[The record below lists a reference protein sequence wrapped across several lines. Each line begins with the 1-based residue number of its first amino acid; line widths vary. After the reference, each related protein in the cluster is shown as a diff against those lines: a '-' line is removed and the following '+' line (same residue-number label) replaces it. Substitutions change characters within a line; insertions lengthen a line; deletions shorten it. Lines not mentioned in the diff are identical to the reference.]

1 MPNFSF
7 LKNNKPFVSFAEAC
21 LEAEKSMAVSYSL
34 TAITARRALELSVKW
49 VYTNDQSLEVPYQD
63 TLSALIY
70 DQSFQRLIPH
80 TLFEPIRYIH
90 KLGNKAVHSGS
101 PVRREQAVLCLKN
114 LFAFVCWVE
123 YAYGQTYEKGRV
135 FDDSHL
141 ADETE
146 KRTKEALAKLLKKY
160 KEADRKLTE
169 MAAENTRLRELGAEL
184 RRDHEAARE
193 FDVDTLTE
201 WETRKMYIDLELELK
216 GWQFNRDCLVEVPVT
231 GMPSESG
238 EGFVDYVLYD
248 DDKKPLAVVE
258 AKRTSVNPKVGKTQA
273 LAYANCLEKQYGVK
287 PVMFYTNGFE
297 YFLWD
302 DGSYPERQVSGIY
315 TKDELQWLKFKQK
328 NKKPLTNILIKD
340 TITNRSYQKMA
351 IGTVCD
357 TLMNKQRKALLV
369 MATGSGKTR
378 TAISVVDVLMQN
390 GWVKNILFLA
400 DRVELV
406 RQAKKHFKNLLP
418 QLSLC
423 NLLDSKDNPESRM
436 IFSTYPTMMNAIDET
451 KGKDG
456 QLLFTSGH
464 FDLIIVDESHR
475 SIYKK
480 YQAIF
485 DYFDAMLLGL
495 TATPKSDIDKNTYTI
510 FDLEDNQPTFAYDM
524 EEAVKDGFLVPY
536 HTIETKLKLPEEGIH
551 YDDLSD
557 EEKAQFEDTF
567 EETFEQGVRDISGSA
582 INQFLF
588 NQDTVDLVLKELMA
602 KGVKVQGGD
611 CLGKTIIFAANQKH
625 ADFIIQRFDAL
636 FPQYAGKFVERIY
649 TGLKYVH
656 STFDNFTEKDKWPQI
671 AVSVD
676 MLDTGVDI
684 PEVVNLVMFKKVRS
698 KSKFIQMIGR
708 GTRLCPDLL
717 GVGLDKTEFL
727 IFDYCSNFEYFRQPT
742 QRKETGNIKT
752 LTENLFNIRLAIAKE
767 LQRLDFQEDALQE
780 YRNQMVQQLSGEV
793 AALDDKRFDVK
804 MRLRYV
810 HKYNKVSAFNQIGDT
825 EIIDLEDNI
834 APLILPYDDDELA
847 KRFDFLMYAIMFAY
861 LKGQTAS
868 KQIIKVASTAKNLSK
883 IGNIEK
889 VKRQAEVIKQV
900 QIEDF
905 WQTAGLCDMEK
916 VRVALRDLVK
926 YIEASKQKD
935 YYTNFTDEVLGI
947 IEHSDVVQT
956 VNLKNYREKVNHY
969 LKEHKDD
976 IVIYKL
982 RHGRTLDEEDIRYL
996 EKILWQKLGTREDYE
1011 KTFADMPLTK
1021 LVLSLVGL
1029 DRRAVEEKFSKFL
1042 SDEKLSPKQMA
1053 FVKLIVDYIAE
1064 NGGIEKRVLNEHPFN
1079 KHGSVTELFNNR
1091 LDVIKGVIMTIDEL
1105 N

>member
-1 MPNFSF
+1 MSNFTF
-7 LKNNKPFVSFAEAC
+7 LKNNKPFASFAESC

-49 VYTNDQSLEVPYQD
+49 VYANDTALTVPYQD

-70 DQSFQRLIPH
+70 DLSFLRLVPH
-80 TLFEPIRYIH
+80 ALTEPMRYIH
-90 KLGNKAVHSGS
+90 KLGNKAVHTAS

-114 LFAFVCWVE
+114 LFSFVTWVE

-135 FDDSHL
+135 FDDSSL

-146 KRTKEALAKLLKKY
+146 KRTKETLVKLLNKY
-160 KEADRKLTE
+160 KETDRKLSE
-169 MAAENTRLRELGAEL
+169 MVAENERLRELGAEA

-216 GWQFNRDCLVEVPVT
+216 GWQFNRDYLVEVPVT
-231 GMPSESG
+231 GMPSDSG
-238 EGFVDYVLYD
+238 EGYVDYVLYD

-302 DGSYPERQVSGIY
+302 DEEYPERRVSGVY
-315 TKDELQWLKFKQK
+315 TKAELQWLKFKQK
-328 NKKPLTNILIKD
+328 NKKALSNVAIND
-340 TITNRSYQKMA
+340 AITNRSYQKMA
-351 IGTVCD
+351 INAVCD
-357 TLMNKQRKALLV
+357 TFTKKQRNALLV

-378 TAISVVDVLMQN
+378 TAISMVDVLMQN

-406 RQAKKHFKNLLP
+406 RQAKKNFKNLLP

-423 NLLDSKDNPESRM
+423 NLLDTKDSPESRM

-456 QLLFTSGH
+456 NLLFTSGH

-485 DYFDAMLLGL
+485 DYFDTILLGL

-510 FDLEDNQPTFAYDM
+510 FDLEDNQPTYAYDM
-524 EEAVKDGFLVPY
+524 EEAVKEGFLVPY

-557 EEKAQFEDTF
+557 DEKEQFEDTF
-567 EETFEQGVRDISGSA
+567 EDTFEEGLRDISGSA

-588 NQDTVDLVLKELMA
+588 NQDTVDLVLKELMG
-602 KGVKVQGGD
+602 KGIKVQGGD
-611 CLGKTIIFAANQKH
+611 LLGKTIIFAANQKH

-636 FPQYAGKFVERIY
+636 FPQYAGKFAERIY
-649 TGLKYVH
+649 TGLKYVRK
-656 STFDNFTEKDKWPQI
+656 TFDDFTEKDKLPQI

-684 PEVVNLVMFKKVRS
+684 PEVVNLVIFKKVRS

-742 QRKETGNIKT
+742 LRKEAGKAKT

-767 LQRLDFQEDALQE
+767 LQRLDFQEDDLQG
-780 YRNQMVQQLSGEV
+780 YRNQLVKQLSDEV

-804 MRLRYV
+804 MKLRFV
-810 HKYNKVSAFNQIGDT
+810 HKYNKTSAFSQIGDI
-825 EIIDLEDNI
+825 EVIDLEDNI
-834 APLILPYDDDELA
+834 APLVLPYNEDELA

-861 LKGQTAS
+861 VKGQIAS
-868 KQIIKVASTAKNLSK
+868 KQIVKVAATAENLSK

-889 VKRQAEVIKQV
+889 VKREAEVIKQV
-900 QIEDF
+900 QTEGF
-905 WQTAGLCDMEK
+905 WQTADLHEMER
-916 VRVALRDLVK
+916 VRTALRDLIK
-926 YIEASKQKD
+926 YIETSGQKD
-935 YYTNFTDEVLGI
+935 YYTNFTDEIMGI
-947 IEHSDVVQT
+947 AENTDIVQT
-956 VNLKNYREKVNHY
+956 VNLK
-969 LKEHKDD
+969 
-976 IVIYKL
+976 KL
-982 RHGRTLDEEDIRYL
+982 
-996 EKILWQKLGTREDYE
+996 
-1011 KTFADMPLTK
+1011 P
-1021 LVLSLVGL
+1021 
-1029 DRRAVEEKFSKFL
+1029 
-1042 SDEKLSPKQMA
+1042 
-1053 FVKLIVDYIAE
+1053 
-1064 NGGIEKRVLNEHPFN
+1064 
-1079 KHGSVTELFNNR
+1079 
-1091 LDVIKGVIMTIDEL
+1091 
-1105 N
+1105 